1 MRTLSPLIASVSLFR
16 AVASPLVLG
25 GVIFALFLFVPL
37 FLLAPLGVLA
47 GFADRTVRQHNPP
60 MNPRGWQ
67 DGS

>member
-37 FLLAPLGVLA
+37 FLLALLGVLA
-47 GFADRTVRQHNPP
+47 SFADRTVRQHNPP
-60 MNPRGWQ
+60 MNPRRWQ